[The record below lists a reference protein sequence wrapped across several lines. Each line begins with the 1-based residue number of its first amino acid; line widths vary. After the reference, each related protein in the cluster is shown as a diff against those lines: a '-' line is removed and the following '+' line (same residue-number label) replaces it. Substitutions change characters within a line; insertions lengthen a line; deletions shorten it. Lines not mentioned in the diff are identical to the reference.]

1 MADKTINCER
11 KRMTPEDMKKRT
23 KMFGL
28 DVIRL
33 IDNIGNSL
41 AARVIGGQLIRAATS
56 VGANYRAACR
66 GRSKREFIAKLGIV
80 EEEADESAYWME
92 MLVDA
97 GMITETKVRRLIN
110 EANELVAI
118 TAASY
123 MTAKKGH

>member
-1 MADKTINCER
+1 
-11 KRMTPEDMKKRT
+11 MKKRT
-23 KMFGL
+23 KQFGL
-28 DVIRL
+28 DIILL
-33 IDNIGNSL
+33 IETLGNSL
-41 AARVIGGQLIRAATS
+41 AVRIIGGQLVRAATS

-97 GMITETKVRRLIN
+97 RITSETKVRRLIN

-123 MTAKKGH
+123 MTAKRSH

>member
-1 MADKTINCER
+1 
-11 KRMTPEDMKKRT
+11 MTPEDMKKRT
-23 KMFGL
+23 KLFGL
-28 DVIRL
+28 DIIRL

-97 GMITETKVRRLIN
+97 GMVTETKVRRLIN

-123 MTAKKGH
+123 MTAKRSH

>member
-1 MADKTINCER
+1 
-11 KRMTPEDMKKRT
+11 MTPEDMKKRT
-23 KMFGL
+23 KLFGL
-28 DVIRL
+28 DIIRL
-33 IDNIGNSL
+33 VDNIGNSL

-80 EEEADESAYWME
+80 EEEANESAYWME
-92 MLVDA
+92 MLVDS
-97 GMITETKVRRLIN
+97 GMVTETKVRRLIN

-123 MTAKKGH
+123 MTAKRSH